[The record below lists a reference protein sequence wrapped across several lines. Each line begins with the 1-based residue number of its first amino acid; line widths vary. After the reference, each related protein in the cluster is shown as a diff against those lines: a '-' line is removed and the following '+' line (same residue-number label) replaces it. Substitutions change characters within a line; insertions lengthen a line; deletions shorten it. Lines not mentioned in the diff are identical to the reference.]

1 VKREWQPAAA
11 VEPGRTSAYGVVIMP
26 TPSGTGGAPR
36 STTAESQD
44 ATGRHRTDRPVEPVA
59 VTPFDDYLLIGAL
72 GRGGMAEVHL
82 ALQDGPR
89 GFRKLVVIKRLLP
102 HLADEPGVV
111 QMFLDEARLAAR
123 LEHPHVVRT
132 EKVGEA
138 EGRHFIAME
147 YLDGEP
153 VSRIM
158 REVARQGARIPLPL
172 AARIGADALDGLAYA
187 HGARDYDGT
196 ALGVVHRDVSPQNLF
211 VTYQGM
217 TKLLDFGIAK
227 AATQEGQTRTGF
239 VKGKFGYLAP
249 EQARGGEV
257 DARADLFGMGVVLW
271 EILAGKRLFKGR
283 SDAETLEKNLF
294 GEVPDLRELAP
305 DVPDDLAEVVMAAT
319 AKRPADRPE
328 TALEMKRVLER
339 YALTNT
345 EGAVRPRLVEFVA
358 ARFGGRRAQQ
368 QEMIKRCVAEVEG
381 GLRSSSPPG
390 RSSMP
395 PPVPAGARS
404 GSSSSSSAAAAAA
417 RLSGPRSRDGFS
429 GITEEVSLSA
439 LRAPPSRRWMLIGA
453 GAAAVLV
460 VAVGLVLGVG
470 RGDVG
475 PGDAGPGDAGR
486 GGAGEARPATAGAAS
501 APGAPNGATGTL
513 TLTTIPAAQVTIGDR
528 LLGTT
533 PLRGVELPA
542 GRHRLTLTDPTSGTA
557 MDYEVSV
564 PPGERVVRRIELD

>member
-1 VKREWQPAAA
+1 
-11 VEPGRTSAYGVVIMP
+11 MP

-158 REVARQGARIPLPL
+158 REVTRQGARIPLPL

-187 HGARDYDGT
+187 HGATDYDGT

-305 DVPDDLAEVVMAAT
+305 DVPHDLAQVVMAAT
-319 AKRPADRPE
+319 AKRPGDRPE

-345 EGAVRPRLVEFVA
+345 EEAVRPRLVEFVE

-404 GSSSSSSAAAAAA
+404 GSSSAAAAA
-417 RLSGPRSRDGFS
+417 RPSGPRSRDGFS

-453 GAAAVLV
+453 GAAAALV

-470 RGDVG
+470 RSGDGAPG
-475 PGDAGPGDAGR
+475 PGGDPAPP
-486 GGAGEARPATAGAAS
+486 GGAAREPVAAGAAE
-501 APGAPNGATGTL
+501 APGAATGTL

-542 GRHRLTLTDPTSGTA
+542 GRHRLTLTDPASGTA